1 VSPVATTG
9 FTTAAYRRRVLTAED
24 VHVRFGGV
32 QALQGVSL
40 QVERHEIVAVIG
52 PNGAGK
58 TTVINT
64 ISGVHRPH
72 QGHVQFEGRD
82 ITGRRPARIAALG
95 VARTFQNVA
104 LFPSLS
110 VLDNLM
116 IGRHHHM
123 RAGVLACAL
132 YWGKAFNED
141 VRHRGIVEDVID
153 FLDIAGIRRSPVGAL
168 PYGLQKRVELGR
180 ALAAQPRLLLLDEPM
195 AGMNVEEK
203 EDMARFIL
211 DAHEE
216 MGAAIVLIEH
226 DMGVVMDIS
235 DRIVVLDHGSPISE
249 GPPAAVREDPAVVAA
264 YLGTSTAR
272 SGV

>member
-1 VSPVATTG
+1 
-9 FTTAAYRRRVLTAED
+9 VLTVD
-24 VHVRFGGV
+24 DIHVRFGGV
-32 QALQGVSL
+32 QALRGVSL
-40 QVERHEIVAVIG
+40 DVSAGEIVAVIG

-72 QGHVQFEGRD
+72 QGRVLLEGTD
-82 ITGRRPARIAALG
+82 ITARRPARIAALG

-116 IGRHHHM
+116 LGRHQHM
-123 RAGVLACAL
+123 RAGVLACAW
-132 YWGKAFNED
+132 YWGKAFEED
-141 VRHRGIVEDVID
+141 IRHREVVEDVID
-153 FLDIAGIRRSPVGAL
+153 FLDIAGIRRSPVAAL

-195 AGMNVEEK
+195 AGMNIEEK

-216 MGAAIVLIEH
+216 LGATIVLIEH

-235 DRIVVLDHGSPISE
+235 DRVVVLDHGSPIAA
-249 GPPAAVREDPAVVAA
+249 GPPATVREDPAVVAA
-264 YLGTSTAR
+264 YLGTRAAR
-272 SGV
+272 SAV